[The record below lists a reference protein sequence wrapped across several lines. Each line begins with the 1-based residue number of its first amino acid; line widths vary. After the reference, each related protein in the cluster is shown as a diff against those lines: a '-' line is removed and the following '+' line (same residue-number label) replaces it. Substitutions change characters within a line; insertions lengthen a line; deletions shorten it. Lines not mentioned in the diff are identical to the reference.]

1 MDSWPLDQLRHDP
14 AAKRALWPQLRA
26 LRKRARHERG
36 HPARPGQPACVARE
50 RPQCGNGDRTARLPF
65 PWTRGIFIDCLR
77 AGYPGLAMERDGLLV
92 GYGVLSIA
100 ADEAHVLNICI
111 DPLAQSRGLGRQL
124 LRALVQ
130 LAADRGA
137 QRVFLEVRPSN
148 TPAGAVSQRRIQRD
162 RPPPALLPGCTG
174 PRGCGRDGDRAG
186 RRRSAG
192 NAAAVTQTGCRPAA
206 GTTDASL
213 TPAATPARRP
223 R

>member
-1 MDSWPLDQLRHDP
+1 MSAVTRPGP
-14 AAKRALWPQLRA
+14 VNLRA
-26 LRKRARHERG
+26 LRESDLNAVMAIELRG
-36 HPARPGQPACVARE
+36 Y
-50 RPQCGNGDRTARLPF
+50 PF

-148 TPAGAVSQRRIQRD
+148 TPAL
-162 RPPPALLPGCTG
+162 ALYHSEGFNEIG
-174 PRGCGRDGDRAG
+174 
-186 RRRSAG
+186 
-192 NAAAVTQTGCRPAA
+192 
-206 GTTDASL
+206 
-213 TPAATPARRP
+213 RRP
-223 R
+223 RYYPAAQGREDAVVMAIELVDGDLQEMPPL

>member
-1 MDSWPLDQLRHDP
+1 MSAVTRPGP
-14 AAKRALWPQLRA
+14 VSLRA
-26 LRKRARHERG
+26 LRESDLNAEMAIELRG
-36 HPARPGQPACVARE
+36 YPCR
-50 RPQCGNGDRTARLPF
+50 
-65 PWTRGIFIDCLR
+65 WTRGIFIDCLR

-148 TPAGAVSQRRIQRD
+148 TPAL
-162 RPPPALLPGCTG
+162 ALYHSEGFNEIG
-174 PRGCGRDGDRAG
+174 
-186 RRRSAG
+186 
-192 NAAAVTQTGCRPAA
+192 
-206 GTTDASL
+206 
-213 TPAATPARRP
+213 RRP
-223 R
+223 RYYPAAQGREDAVVMAIELVDGDLQEMPPL

>member
-1 MDSWPLDQLRHDP
+1 MSAVTRPGP
-14 AAKRALWPQLRA
+14 VSLRA
-26 LRKRARHERG
+26 LRESDLNAVMAIELRG
-36 HPARPGQPACVARE
+36 Y
-50 RPQCGNGDRTARLPF
+50 PF

-148 TPAGAVSQRRIQRD
+148 TPAL
-162 RPPPALLPGCTG
+162 ALYHSEGFNEIG
-174 PRGCGRDGDRAG
+174 
-186 RRRSAG
+186 
-192 NAAAVTQTGCRPAA
+192 
-206 GTTDASL
+206 
-213 TPAATPARRP
+213 RRP
-223 R
+223 RYYPAAQGREDAVVMAIELVDGDLRAMPPL

>member
-1 MDSWPLDQLRHDP
+1 MSAVSQPGPVR
-14 AAKRALWPQLRA
+14 LRA
-26 LRKRARHERG
+26 LRESDLAEVMAIEVRG
-36 HPARPGQPACVARE
+36 Y
-50 RPQCGNGDRTARLPF
+50 PF

-77 AGYPGLAMERDGLLV
+77 AGYPGLAMERDGQLV

-148 TPAGAVSQRRIQRD
+148 TPAL
-162 RPPPALLPGCTG
+162 ALYHSEGFNEIG
-174 PRGCGRDGDRAG
+174 
-186 RRRSAG
+186 
-192 NAAAVTQTGCRPAA
+192 
-206 GTTDASL
+206 
-213 TPAATPARRP
+213 RRP
-223 R
+223 RYYPAAQGREDAVVMAIELVDGDLQEMPPL

>member
-1 MDSWPLDQLRHDP
+1 MSAVTRPGP
-14 AAKRALWPQLRA
+14 VSLRA
-26 LRKRARHERG
+26 LRESDLNAVMAIESRG
-36 HPARPGQPACVARE
+36 Y
-50 RPQCGNGDRTARLPF
+50 PF

-124 LRALVQ
+124 LRALVR

-148 TPAGAVSQRRIQRD
+148 TPAL
-162 RPPPALLPGCTG
+162 ALYHSEGFNEIG
-174 PRGCGRDGDRAG
+174 
-186 RRRSAG
+186 
-192 NAAAVTQTGCRPAA
+192 
-206 GTTDASL
+206 
-213 TPAATPARRP
+213 RRP
-223 R
+223 RYYPAAQGREDAVVMAIELVDGDLQAMPPL

>member
-1 MDSWPLDQLRHDP
+1 MSAVTRPGP
-14 AAKRALWPQLRA
+14 VSLRA
-26 LRKRARHERG
+26 LRESDLNAVMAIELRG
-36 HPARPGQPACVARE
+36 Y
-50 RPQCGNGDRTARLPF
+50 PF

-148 TPAGAVSQRRIQRD
+148 TPAL
-162 RPPPALLPGCTG
+162 ALYHSEGFNEIG
-174 PRGCGRDGDRAG
+174 
-186 RRRSAG
+186 
-192 NAAAVTQTGCRPAA
+192 
-206 GTTDASL
+206 
-213 TPAATPARRP
+213 RRP
-223 R
+223 RYYPAKDGREDAIVMAIELIDGEIDRMPPL

>member
-1 MDSWPLDQLRHDP
+1 MSAVTRPGP
-14 AAKRALWPQLRA
+14 VSLRA
-26 LRKRARHERG
+26 LRESDLNAVMAIELRG
-36 HPARPGQPACVARE
+36 Y
-50 RPQCGNGDRTARLPF
+50 PF

-137 QRVFLEVRPSN
+137 HRVFLEVRPSN
-148 TPAGAVSQRRIQRD
+148 TPAL
-162 RPPPALLPGCTG
+162 ALYHSEGFNEIG
-174 PRGCGRDGDRAG
+174 
-186 RRRSAG
+186 
-192 NAAAVTQTGCRPAA
+192 
-206 GTTDASL
+206 
-213 TPAATPARRP
+213 RRP
-223 R
+223 RYYPAAQGREDAVVMAIELVDGDLQEMPPL